1 MEINNSEGIHIL
13 LLGCMSSGKS
23 TILNALLGSGIFP
36 AGNRATTAQV
46 FKVVHD
52 PDCTENVCRSVLGQK
67 EWQPLTKKLLEAC
80 NSSKSDKL
88 STEVRVLMPFL
99 QKRRSVVFYDT
110 PGPNTSKH
118 GEHREK
124 TYYALENLPV
134 TNIFLVLD
142 MAQLH
147 TRDEEELLKD
157 IGRVVLSRGED
168 MSVLV
173 LLNKADVIDIEK
185 ESVKDI
191 MADVHLTVQSYL
203 PASTRVDVL
212 PLMAKGA
219 EVWRR
224 MVARDNMTVFEVEF
238 GQYIDWRLC
247 LEGIKNSMIPEKI
260 RESMLEQ
267 LDEWEKMQKFSK
279 AFKSTLDYL
288 SRRVHPGAELIN
300 KNMSKILDYADCRRA
315 IVGSG
320 IVALEEYIDAL

>member
-1 MEINNSEGIHIL
+1 
-13 LLGCMSSGKS
+13 
-23 TILNALLGSGIFP
+23 
-36 AGNRATTAQV
+36 
-46 FKVVHD
+46 
-52 PDCTENVCRSVLGQK
+52 
-67 EWQPLTKKLLEAC
+67 
-80 NSSKSDKL
+80 
-88 STEVRVLMPFL
+88 
-99 QKRRSVVFYDT
+99 
-110 PGPNTSKH
+110 
-118 GEHREK
+118 
-124 TYYALENLPV
+124 
-134 TNIFLVLD
+134 
-142 MAQLH
+142 
-147 TRDEEELLKD
+147 
-157 IGRVVLSRGED
+157 

-224 MVARDNMTVFEVEF
+224 MVDRDNMTVFEVEF